1 MLGPAGLGSAQ
12 SPDAVPPQGT
22 IEIQVR
28 GIPADDATAISGQYL
43 LDGNGTIRM
52 PQLPPGQDVLRVVGK
67 TARQIEDMLMAA
79 YKKAELYTS
88 PTFLVKVQSSDAR
101 LTEHIV
107 LVSGG
112 VAMKKNV
119 LWRRGM
125 TLLEAIVGAGD
136 ITDWGSR
143 YVQVTRG
150 GKTVTYDYFPL
161 RTGRFPSSPMTAF
174 SFLSAGFLKGARQNF
189 FPEAFFPYPASR
201 KEAGFFY
208 WAGFHDGGNIG
219 KNADGET
226 GGGVKGRVVS
236 G

>member
-1 MLGPAGLGSAQ
+1 MIAGHLQEKKGLYYMVLSYKDK
-12 SPDAVPPQGT
+12 SGK
-22 IEIQVR
+22 R
-28 GIPADDATAISGQYL
+28 ISKWLPTGL
-43 LDGNGTIRM
+43 PVKGNKKR
-52 PQLPPGQDVLRVVGK
+52 
-67 TARQIEDMLMAA
+67 AEDMLMAA
-79 YKKAELYTS
+79 YKKAELYTA

-150 GKTVTYDYFPL
+150 GKTVTYDYFSIKDRAIPIQPND
-161 RTGRFPSSPMTAF
+161 RIFVPQRGIFDGR
-174 SFLSAGFLKGARQNF
+174 
-189 FPEAFFPYPASR
+189 PA
-201 KEAGFFY
+201 
-208 WAGFHDGGNIG
+208 ILLP
-219 KNADGET
+219 
-226 GGGVKGRVVS
+226 
-236 G
+236 

>member
-1 MLGPAGLGSAQ
+1 MKKYICSLLCLLLGAAGLASAQ
-12 SPDAVPPQGT
+12 SPDAVPAQGT

-52 PQLPPGQDVLRVVGK
+52 PQLPPGHDVLRVVGK

-79 YKKAELYTS
+79 YKKAELYTA

-119 LWRRGM
+119 LWRRDASGSDCGRGRHYG
-125 TLLEAIVGAGD
+125 LGFPVRAGD
-136 ITDWGSR
+136 ARRKNRDVRLLLHQGQGDSH
-143 YVQVTRG
+143 
-150 GKTVTYDYFPL
+150 
-161 RTGRFPSSPMTAF
+161 
-174 SFLSAGFLKGARQNF
+174 SAQ
-189 FPEAFFPYPASR
+189 
-201 KEAGFFY
+201 
-208 WAGFHDGGNIG
+208 
-219 KNADGET
+219 
-226 GGGVKGRVVS
+226 
-236 G
+236 

>member
-1 MLGPAGLGSAQ
+1 MKKYICSLLCLLLGAAGLASAQ
-12 SPDAVPPQGT
+12 SPDAVPAQGT

-52 PQLPPGQDVLRVVGK
+52 PQLPPGHDVLRVVGK

-79 YKKAELYTS
+79 YKKAELYTA

-150 GKTVTYDYFPL
+150 GSSFPC
-161 RTGRFPSSPMTAF
+161 
-174 SFLSAGFLKGARQNF
+174 AGFLKGGPLSSCPETFFFHARLSIGKPGF
-189 FPEAFFPYPASR
+189 LLPRFPENPWN
-201 KEAGFFY
+201 AGKNT
-208 WAGFHDGGNIG
+208 WAGVRDGNRPLGRW
-219 KNADGET
+219 NAEGL
-226 GGGVKGRVVS
+226 S
-236 G
+236 

>member
-1 MLGPAGLGSAQ
+1 MKKYICSLLCLLLGAAGLASAQ
-12 SPDAVPPQGT
+12 SPDAVPAQGT

-52 PQLPPGQDVLRVVGK
+52 P
-67 TARQIEDMLMAA
+67 A
-79 YKKAELYTS
+79 YKKAELYTA

-150 GKTVTYDYFPL
+150 GKTVTYDYFSIKDRAIPIQPND
-161 RTGRFPSSPMTAF
+161 RIFVPQRGIFEGR
-174 SFLSAGFLKGARQNF
+174 
-189 FPEAFFPYPASR
+189 PA
-201 KEAGFFY
+201 KLLP
-208 WAGFHDGGNIG
+208 
-219 KNADGET
+219 
-226 GGGVKGRVVS
+226 
-236 G
+236 

>member
-1 MLGPAGLGSAQ
+1 MKKYICSILCLMLGPAGLGSAQ

-79 YKKAELYTS
+79 YKKAELYTA

-150 GKTVTYDYFPL
+150 GKTVTYDYFSIKDRAIPIQPND
-161 RTGRFPSSPMTAF
+161 RIFVPQRGI
-174 SFLSAGFLKGARQNF
+174 LKGARQNF
-189 FPEAFFPYPASR
+189 FPEAFFPYPAFR
-201 KEAGFFY
+201 KEAGFLL
-208 WAGFHDGGNIG
+208 
-219 KNADGET
+219 
-226 GGGVKGRVVS
+226 GRFS
-236 G
+236 

>member
-1 MLGPAGLGSAQ
+1 MKKYICSLLCLLLGAAGLASAQ
-12 SPDAVPPQGT
+12 SPDAVPAQGT

-52 PQLPPGQDVLRVVGK
+52 PQLPPGHDVLRVVGK

-79 YKKAELYTS
+79 YKKAELYTA

-119 LWRRGM
+119 HIRVSC
-125 TLLEAIVGAGD
+125 EED
-136 ITDWGSR
+136 KSR
-143 YVQVTRG
+143 HVLRFVIDRKSTRLNSSHI
-150 GKTVTYDYFPL
+150 PL
-161 RTGRFPSSPMTAF
+161 SRMPSSA
-174 SFLSAGFLKGARQNF
+174 
-189 FPEAFFPYPASR
+189 
-201 KEAGFFY
+201 
-208 WAGFHDGGNIG
+208 
-219 KNADGET
+219 
-226 GGGVKGRVVS
+226 
-236 G
+236 

>member
-1 MLGPAGLGSAQ
+1 MKKYICSILCLMLGPAGLGSAQ

-79 YKKAELYTS
+79 YKKAELYTA

-101 LTEHIV
+101 LTEHIG

-119 LWRRGM
+119 LWLRGM

-143 YVQVTRG
+143 YVQVPRG
-150 GKTVTYDYFPL
+150 GKTVTYDYFSIKDRAIPIQPND
-161 RTGRFPSSPMTAF
+161 RIFVPQRGIFEGR
-174 SFLSAGFLKGARQNF
+174 
-189 FPEAFFPYPASR
+189 PA
-201 KEAGFFY
+201 KLLP
-208 WAGFHDGGNIG
+208 
-219 KNADGET
+219 
-226 GGGVKGRVVS
+226 
-236 G
+236 

>member
-1 MLGPAGLGSAQ
+1 MRKYICSILCLMLGSAGLVCAQ

-79 YKKAELYTS
+79 YKKAELYTA

-143 YVQVTRG
+143 YVPG
-150 GKTVTYDYFPL
+150 D
-161 RTGRFPSSPMTAF
+161 
-174 SFLSAGFLKGARQNF
+174 AR
-189 FPEAFFPYPASR
+189 R
-201 KEAGFFY
+201 KNR
-208 WAGFHDGGNIG
+208 D
-219 KNADGET
+219 
-226 GGGVKGRVVS
+226 V
-236 G
+236 

>member
-28 GIPADDATAISGQYL
+28 GIPSDDATAISGQYL

-79 YKKAELYTS
+79 YKKAELYTA

-112 VAMKKNV
+112 VARHDASGGDCG
-119 LWRRGM
+119 RRRHHG
-125 TLLEAIVGAGD
+125 LGIPLRAGD
-136 ITDWGSR
+136 
-143 YVQVTRG
+143 
-150 GKTVTYDYFPL
+150 
-161 RTGRFPSSPMTAF
+161 
-174 SFLSAGFLKGARQNF
+174 AR
-189 FPEAFFPYPASR
+189 
-201 KEAGFFY
+201 
-208 WAGFHDGGNIG
+208 W
-219 KNADGET
+219 KNRD
-226 GGGVKGRVVS
+226 V
-236 G
+236 

>member
-1 MLGPAGLGSAQ
+1 MKKYICSLLCLLLGAAGLASAQ
-12 SPDAVPPQGT
+12 SPDAVPAQGT

-28 GIPADDATAISGQYL
+28 GIPADDATAIS
-43 LDGNGTIRM
+43 
-52 PQLPPGQDVLRVVGK
+52 GK

-79 YKKAELYTS
+79 YKKAELYTA

-150 GKTVTYDYFPL
+150 GKTVTYDYFSIKDRAIPIQPND
-161 RTGRFPSSPMTAF
+161 RIFVPQRGIFEGR
-174 SFLSAGFLKGARQNF
+174 
-189 FPEAFFPYPASR
+189 PA
-201 KEAGFFY
+201 KLLP
-208 WAGFHDGGNIG
+208 
-219 KNADGET
+219 
-226 GGGVKGRVVS
+226 
-236 G
+236 